1 MIERTLSETP
11 PPGLGMVMWR
21 YRRPF
26 SVDGRPAD
34 VIFASGLRGMES
46 VLTVEGV
53 ERSRDFTPA
62 SGTESTRNHRHQ
74 LTLDDGRSLD
84 VEGGYCNWTNVAI
97 AVRIEGKLV
106 HESHP
111 GTVIQL
117 PERARTMMTNAASV
131 EGNPTYDIG
140 KLRDNR
146 YAIGVDIALGLLF
159 FIVAKLTDLRTAALV
174 GAAAGLGL
182 IIAQRFVK
190 VDIIGGMALFG
201 VFMLLVSAGFAIVFE
216 DEEIIKQRS
225 TIVGLVG
232 ASLFLLDGALG
243 GKRLGR
249 GISRYIAYTD
259 LDERRLA
266 IAMGLIGLIMAATN
280 WLIVRLFSTDVWLFY
295 TTFVDIFFSI
305 GMVLFGVQWARRK
318 GQPAA

>member
-1 MIERTLSETP
+1 
-11 PPGLGMVMWR
+11 MWT
-21 YRRPF
+21 YKRPF
-26 SVDGRPAD
+26 AIDGRAAE
-34 VIFASGLRGMES
+34 VVLSSGTRGLES
-46 VLTVEGV
+46 RLLVGGD

-62 SGTESTRNHRHQ
+62 TGPDSVRNHRHS
-74 LTLDDGRSLD
+74 LTLDDGRMLD
-84 VEGGYCNWTNVAI
+84 VEAGYCSWTNVAI
-97 AVRIEGKLV
+97 AVRVDGALI

-111 GTVIQL
+111 GKVIRL
-117 PERARTMMTNAASV
+117 PERARRMMVGATTPQGKPA
-131 EGNPTYDIG
+131 YDIG
-140 KLRDNR
+140 KLKDNR

-182 IIAQRFVK
+182 IVAQRFVK

-225 TIVGLVG
+225 TIVGLIG

-266 IAMGLIGLIMAATN
+266 IAMGVIGLVMAATN
-280 WLIVRLFSTDVWLFY
+280 WLVVRLFSTDVWLFY

-305 GMVLFGVQWARRK
+305 GMVLYGVQWARRK
-318 GQPAA
+318 GKPAT

>member
-1 MIERTLSETP
+1 MTDTP
-11 PPGLGMVMWR
+11 SPGPGLVMWR

-26 SVDGRPAD
+26 SAGGRPAE
-34 VIFASGLRGMES
+34 VLVASGVRGLES
-46 VLTVEGV
+46 RLLIDGI

-62 SGTESTRNHRHQ
+62 TGAQAVRNHHHR
-74 LTLDDGRSLD
+74 LNLDDGRALA
-84 VEGGYCNWTNVAI
+84 VEAGFFSWTNVAI
-97 AVRIEGKLV
+97 AVRIDEQLV

-111 GTVIQL
+111 GTVIRL
-117 PERARTMMTNAASV
+117 PERARKMMVGATT
-131 EGNPTYDIG
+131 PTGKPAYDLG
-140 KLRDNR
+140 KLNDNR
-146 YAIGVDIALGLLF
+146 HAIGVDIALGLLF
-159 FIVAKLTDLRTAALV
+159 FVVAKLTDLRTAALV
-174 GAAAGLGL
+174 GAVAGLAL
-182 IIAQRFVK
+182 IVAQRFVK

-201 VFMLLVSAGFAIVFE
+201 VFMLLVSAGFAIAFE

-266 IAMGLIGLIMAATN
+266 LAMGAIGLIMAATN
-280 WLIVRLFSTDVWLFY
+280 WLVVKLFSTDVWLFY
-295 TTFVDIFFSI
+295 TTFVDIFLSI
-305 GMVLFGVQWARRK
+305 GMVLVGVQWARRK
-318 GQPAA
+318 DKIAA